1 MPKKHWLW
9 RIKHWELLEVDT
21 YFQNICE
28 VSHGGGVGCREWGR
42 LIKGLSLW
50 FFSLSFSML
59 VAERRDREVPCGSC
73 SMADLSAGE

>member
-1 MPKKHWLW
+1 M
-9 RIKHWELLEVDT
+9 
-21 YFQNICE
+21 
-28 VSHGGGVGCREWGR
+28 VGEWCREWGR